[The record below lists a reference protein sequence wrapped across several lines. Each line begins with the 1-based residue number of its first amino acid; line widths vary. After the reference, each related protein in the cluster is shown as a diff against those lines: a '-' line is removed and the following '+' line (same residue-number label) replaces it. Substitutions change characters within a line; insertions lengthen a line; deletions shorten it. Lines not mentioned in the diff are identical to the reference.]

1 MNIPTLL
8 VALAQVMARMKLN
21 LNGERSLEMRT
32 RVRLASIMYIPAVI
46 ITLNALLV
54 FLMVRGFFLHLHHVF
69 RIFLYSSIVILI
81 ADAIIIAN
89 FFRLLIKTR
98 RKIRYEYNIPVGNS
112 CEDGLLSVF
121 CAPCVMTQMA
131 QHTSDYATYVGH
143 CCSDTGLSEHIEL
156 KFPNEI
162 NPREELV

>member
-1 MNIPTLL
+1 
-8 VALAQVMARMKLN
+8 MARMNFN

-32 RVRLASIMYIPAVI
+32 RVRLSVIMFIPAVI
-46 ITLNALLV
+46 ITFNGLLI

-81 ADAIIIAN
+81 ADAVIIAN
-89 FFRLLIKTR
+89 FYRLLIKTR
-98 RKIRYEYNIPVGNS
+98 RKVRYEFDIPVGNT
-112 CEDGLLSVF
+112 CEDGLLSIF
-121 CAPCVMTQMA
+121 CTPCIISQMQ

-143 CCSDTGLSEHIEL
+143 CCSDTGFSEHIEL

-162 NPREELV
+162 ANKEDFA